1 MVKRMFWFSVFVG
14 AMVNAAF
21 LPGADVTVPVT
32 AKYRYVVTTVDPSGT
47 ETTELEAEGVYL
59 RTSSGQS
66 LSRHQPVR
74 DGTKQPEGRGIYVDR
89 RSGKTYLLDFG
100 KKAAYLQSSSIVV
113 SDDEYRKRAR
123 AHAVAE
129 AVING
134 IPCLGF
140 PVTGSGKGVKSV
152 SGMGWKSLDYD
163 LDVKTESEHLRED
176 GSRIRYLREM
186 YEIQLGVEPRA
197 GTVEI
202 PADFAIY
209 GDPSQSQA
217 PRSSP

>member
-1 MVKRMFWFSVFVG
+1 MKGIVCFVVFLG
-14 AMVNAAF
+14 AMVKPAF
-21 LPGADVTVPVT
+21 LPGADVTTPVT
-32 AKYRYVVTTVDPSGT
+32 AKYRYVIITVDPSGR
-47 ETTELEAEGVYL
+47 ETIELEAEGVYL

-66 LSRHQPVR
+66 LMRHQPVR
-74 DGTKQPEGRGIYVDR
+74 YGTQQPGGRGIYVDP

-113 SDDEYRKRAR
+113 PDDEYRKRAR

-134 IPCLGF
+134 IPCHGF
-140 PVTGSGKGVKSV
+140 PLTGSGEGVKSV
-152 SGMGWKSLDYD
+152 SGVGWKSLDYN
-163 LDVKTESEHLRED
+163 LDVKTEGEHLRED

-202 PADFAIY
+202 PADFVIH
-209 GDPSQSQA
+209 GDLSRSQA
-217 PRSSP
+217 GRSSP